1 MTRCPDANPA
11 YIRGKQAENDVA
23 DWLVRNGYT
32 VIGRNVRVGHLEL
45 DIVAKKDGVIA
56 IVEVRFRG
64 PTAWQSPLESI
75 CIEKQNRLRKAA
87 EALWQDTFARDPN
100 IQRVRI
106 DVAAVQITNSGMN
119 IELIEN
125 AIDAAY

>member
-1 MTRCPDANPA
+1 MR
-11 YIRGKQAENDVA
+11 K
-23 DWLVRNGYT
+23 GYT
-32 VIGRNVRVGHLEL
+32 IIGRNVRVGHLEI
-45 DIVAKKDGVIA
+45 DIVAQKDAVIA

-64 PTAWQSPLESI
+64 PSAWQSPLQSI
-75 CIEKQNRLRKAA
+75 CVEKQNRLRKAA
-87 EALWQDTFARDPN
+87 ETLWQNAFANDPT

-119 IELIEN
+119 IDLIEN